1 MMLILIVAAIVWC
14 GLLFAAL
21 ALARVNNL
29 EDGVEVAASVS
40 APTVTVFAEPPPVL
54 ASISTSPVSQK
65 AKAVTGSS
73 APKTVYVVD
82 DDPGVLEL
90 VSQVLKMHGY
100 QVKAFSNP
108 QLAAE
113 NIRRGDPAPELLVT
127 DQLMPEMTGLELIAN
142 MRETCPRLR
151 SVVISGSR
159 DPVDLLSI
167 PLGSDAFVQKPFTI
181 PALMES
187 INSTMNLGRN

>member
-1 MMLILIVAAIVWC
+1 MIFLLAAILWC

-21 ALARVNNL
+21 ALARANRL
-29 EDGVEVAASVS
+29 EDGAEFSAAVA
-40 APTVTVFAEPPPVL
+40 APTVSVFAAPPPVL
-54 ASISTSPVSQK
+54 ASVVAGPVGP
-65 AKAVTGSS
+65 VTASVTAAS

-90 VSQVLKMHGY
+90 VSEVLKMHGY

-108 QLAAE
+108 QLAAD

-142 MRETCPRLR
+142 MRETCPRMR

-159 DPVDLLSI
+159 DATDLVSI

-181 PALMES
+181 PALMDS
-187 INSTMNLGRN
+187 INSTMTLARN

>member
-1 MMLILIVAAIVWC
+1 MIFLLAAILWC

-21 ALARVNNL
+21 ALARANRL
-29 EDGVEVAASVS
+29 EDGAEFSAAVA
-40 APTVTVFAEPPPVL
+40 APTVSVFAAPPPVL
-54 ASISTSPVSQK
+54 ASV
-65 AKAVTGSS
+65 VTGPAGPVIASVTAAS

-90 VSQVLKMHGY
+90 VSEVLKMHGY

-108 QLAAE
+108 QLAAD

-127 DQLMPEMTGLELIAN
+127 DHLMPEMTGLELIAN
-142 MRETCPRLR
+142 MRETCPRMR

-159 DPVDLLSI
+159 DATDLVSI

-181 PALMES
+181 PALMDS
-187 INSTMNLGRN
+187 INSTMTLARN

>member
-1 MMLILIVAAIVWC
+1 MIFLLAAILWC

-21 ALARVNNL
+21 ALARANRL
-29 EDGVEVAASVS
+29 EDGIELSAAVP
-40 APTVTVFAEPPPVL
+40 APTGTVFAAPPLVL
-54 ASISTSPVSQK
+54 ASVVASPAGPRTES
-65 AKAVTGSS
+65 VTAAS
-73 APKTVYVVD
+73 APRTVYVVD

-90 VSQVLKMHGY
+90 VSEVLKMHGY

-142 MRETCPRLR
+142 MRETCPRMR

-159 DPVDLLSI
+159 DATDLLSI

-181 PALMES
+181 PALMDS
-187 INSTMNLGRN
+187 INSTMTLARN

>member
-1 MMLILIVAAIVWC
+1 MIFLLAAILWC

-21 ALARVNNL
+21 ALARANHL
-29 EDGVEVAASVS
+29 EDGIELSAAVAA
-40 APTVTVFAEPPPVL
+40 PTATVFAAPPPVL
-54 ASISTSPVSQK
+54 ASAVASPVSPRTESIT
-65 AKAVTGSS
+65 AVS
-73 APKTVYVVD
+73 APRTVYVVD

-90 VSQVLKMHGY
+90 VSEVLKMHGY

-142 MRETCPRLR
+142 MRETCPRMR

-159 DPVDLLSI
+159 DATDLLSI

-181 PALMES
+181 PALMDS
-187 INSTMNLGRN
+187 INSTMTLARN

>member
-1 MMLILIVAAIVWC
+1 MIFLLAAILWC
-14 GLLFAAL
+14 GLFFAAL
-21 ALARVNNL
+21 ALARANRL
-29 EDGVEVAASVS
+29 EDGIELLAAVP
-40 APTVTVFAEPPPVL
+40 APTVTVFAAPPPVL
-54 ASISTSPVSQK
+54 ASVVASPVSPRTES
-65 AKAVTGSS
+65 VTAAS

-90 VSQVLKMHGY
+90 VSEVLKMHGY

-108 QLAAE
+108 QLAAD

-142 MRETCPRLR
+142 MRETCPRMR

-159 DPVDLLSI
+159 DATDLLSI

-181 PALMES
+181 PALMDS
-187 INSTMNLGRN
+187 INSTMTLARN